1 METLYLVSG
10 SKISRRDNTVCITPK
25 EGKARLFPV
34 ESLRHIVVAG
44 SAQFNSELLAFLGKR
59 GVRLSFLD
67 YYGNFSGSLEGAN
80 PHTAGAVHLAQAA
93 IILDTEKRL
102 TLAKHFLSAA
112 LHNLLANLRY
122 YSYRG
127 NALLQPTV
135 TAIQKHMH
143 NLQEAHSVEQLMG
156 CEGLARQEYYA
167 AWQYINPALAIERRT
182 RRPPTDR
189 INALISF
196 CNGLVYSL
204 CKNELAKTHLDVT
217 LSFIHA
223 PTQAR
228 ASLALDLAEIFKP
241 VLADKI
247 IFGLVNRHMLFDSDF
262 EEADNLCRF
271 TEAGRRKVVESFRE
285 KVDLEQLDD
294 VRGYRIIVL
303 REAFHLQAHV
313 LGMIPYKAYK
323 QKA

>member
-1 METLYLVSG
+1 METLYLISG
-10 SKISRRDNTVCITPK
+10 SKISRRDKTVCITPR

-34 ESLRHIVVAG
+34 ESLKHIVVAG
-44 SAQFNSELLAFLGKR
+44 SAQFNSELLTFLGKR

-67 YYGNFSGSLEGAN
+67 YYGNFSGSLEAAN
-80 PHTAGAVHLAQAA
+80 PHTAGAVHLAQAT
-93 IILDTEKRL
+93 IILDAEKRL
-102 TLAKHFLSAA
+102 TLAKHILSAA

-127 NALLQPTV
+127 NVLLKATV

-143 NLQEAHSVEQLMG
+143 NLQEAHSLEQVMG

-167 AWQYINPALAIERRT
+167 CWQHINPALTIQRRT

-189 INALISF
+189 INALLSF

-204 CKNELAKTHLDVT
+204 CKNELAKTHLDMT

-247 IFGLVNRHMLFDSDF
+247 IFGLVNRHMLFDNDF
-262 EEADNLCRF
+262 EGGNNLCRL
-271 TEAGRRKVVESFRE
+271 TEAGRRKVVDSFRE

-294 VRGYRIIVL
+294 VRGYRTIVL
-303 REAFHLQAHV
+303 REVFHLQAHV
-313 LGMIPYKAYK
+313 LGMTPYRAYR

>member
-1 METLYLVSG
+1 METLYLISG

-25 EGKARLFPV
+25 DGKARLFPV
-34 ESLRHIVVAG
+34 ESLKHIVVAG

-80 PHTAGAVHLAQAA
+80 PHTAGAVHLAQAT
-93 IILDTEKRL
+93 IILDTGKRL
-102 TLAKHFLSAA
+102 ILAKHILSAA

-143 NLQEAHSVEQLMG
+143 TLQEAHSVEQMMG
-156 CEGLARQEYYA
+156 CEGLARQGYYA
-167 AWQYINPALAIERRT
+167 AWQHINPALAIERRT

-189 INALISF
+189 INALISY

-204 CKNELAKTHLDVT
+204 CKNELAKTHLDGT

-241 VLADKI
+241 ILADKI
-247 IFGLVNRHMLFDSDF
+247 IFGLVNRHMLGDSDF
-262 EEADNLCRF
+262 AEADNLCRF
-271 TEAGRRKVVESFRE
+271 TETGRRKVVESFRE

-294 VRGYRIIVL
+294 VRGYRTIVL

-313 LGMIPYKAYK
+313 LGMTPYKAYK